1 MRQRL
6 APTARWASLVICS
19 WLIVSAI
26 CLVDPVAAD
35 DDACV
40 AEREGK
46 ARCEDLVTKV
56 KAELVGAKARADS
69 AESAV
74 AGVRAEAKAAGEKT
88 RACEAEAGKLRAD
101 VAELTSKAQAAEKK
115 AGDHGGEVR
124 ALKEKV
130 RALEGQVADN
140 KAQQQTL
147 QNQISSK
154 EAQAKQAEQQ
164 AATLKSELEAAKGE
178 VKATKEKLK
187 GVEEELKSA
196 KAEAV
201 KVKAVGKDA
210 SECHSKLTRSNTLLK
225 ETTDSLARLER
236 EVEAKHEQLLQVSSK
251 WLPPWLED
259 HLLSAKDFVAS
270 VWTDKALPAIASV
283 RAELTRMVTQMGGA
297 VGPQLTAA
305 YQAAKDSLHPHLT
318 SLHAQTQPV
327 ARKAVAEARVALAP
341 LAAVVGEKGGEV
353 YGQVHSVLS
362 PHVNQTWTAV
372 EPHVQ
377 SLQVLLGPHLSTAK
391 VAAAAAAKPLQPHW
405 ERYNAAVKDMVV
417 AAADFFSEEALPE
430 NTLCWMVVAAH
441 ILALLLMFKLTS
453 TASSLLSAPTKKAK
467 KPSSKSKSSHRSRR
481 HHKPSSKQAS
491 T

>member
-6 APTARWASLVICS
+6 APTARWASFVICS

-56 KAELVGAKARADS
+56 KAELAEAKKRADS

-74 AGVRAEAKAAGEKT
+74 ASVRAEAKAAGEKT

-101 VAELTSKAQAAEKK
+101 VTDLTSKAQAAEKK

-130 RALEGQVADN
+130 KALEAQVADS

-154 EAQAKQAEQQ
+154 EAQAKQAEKQ
-164 AATLKSELEAAKGE
+164 AATLKRELEAAKSE
-178 VKATKEKLK
+178 AKASKEKLK
-187 GVEEELKSA
+187 GVQDDLKA
-196 KAEAV
+196 AQAEAV

-259 HLLSAKDFVAS
+259 HLLSAKDSVVS

-283 RAELTRMVTQMGGA
+283 RTEIARAVTQMGGA

-305 YQAAKDSLHPHLT
+305 YQAAKDSLHPHL
-318 SLHAQTQPV
+318 SNLHAQTQPV

-353 YGQVHSVLS
+353 YRQVHSVLS
-362 PHVNQTWTAV
+362 PHINQTWTAV

-405 ERYNAAVKDMVV
+405 ERYNVAVKDMVV
-417 AAADFFSEEALPE
+417 AAADFFLEDALPE
-430 NTLCWMVVAAH
+430 AVLCWMVVAAH

-453 TASSLLSAPTKKAK
+453 IASSLFSAPTKKAK
-467 KPSSKSKSSHRSRR
+467 KPSSKAKSSHRTRR